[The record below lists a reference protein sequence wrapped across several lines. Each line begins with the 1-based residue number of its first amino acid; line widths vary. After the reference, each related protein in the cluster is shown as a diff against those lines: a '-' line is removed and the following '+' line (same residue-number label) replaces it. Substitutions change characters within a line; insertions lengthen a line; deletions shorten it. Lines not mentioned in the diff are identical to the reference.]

1 VCEDQPP
8 RLDKSDKEKSIVKKL
23 LTNLHL
29 YVGLIAALFLIVLS
43 VSGAII
49 AFEDELNQAF
59 HPQLT
64 NVTPA
69 GQPLNWDLFRARVE
83 AQSPGWKV
91 IRFYFQDR
99 PDRST
104 YIRLRSI
111 ATHRIRHIYVNQY
124 TGAVLGST
132 EDGSNWII
140 KVHDL
145 HVNMLTGKAG
155 NRIVTWSTCGLL
167 ILSLSGIV
175 LWWPRRVFRFKT
187 GTTLP
192 RLNRDLHYSVG
203 FWSFLAMFAFAV
215 TGLGLHYQTGKLLDL
230 LNTADTAKSMPG
242 HGTSIEG
249 MLATAHD
256 ALPGTVIPR
265 LLLPEKK
272 GDPVFIY
279 QRFPEDKTPAGR
291 SFTTLDPNTGAVLS
305 VGSSRTASLMQ
316 TALVQWTREI
326 HTGVLFGLPSQILAA
341 GFALLLSVL
350 ALTGPFIWL
359 NKLRAAAQ
367 GRKALRQKARQP
379 ASAVPM
385 SARAENIP

>member
-1 VCEDQPP
+1 M
-8 RLDKSDKEKSIVKKL
+8 KKL

-29 YVGLIAALFLIVLS
+29 YVGLIAALFLIALS

-64 NVTPA
+64 NVKPA
-69 GQPLNWDLFRARVE
+69 GQPLNWDVFRARVE
-83 AQSPGWKV
+83 AQSPGWKLL
-91 IRFYFQDR
+91 RFYFPDR

-104 YIRLRSI
+104 YVRLRSVT
-111 ATHRIRHIYVNQY
+111 THRIRHIYVNQY

-145 HVNMLTGKAG
+145 HVNLLTGKTG
-155 NRIVTWSTCGLL
+155 NGIVTWSTCGLL
-167 ILSLSGIV
+167 VLSLSGII
-175 LWWPRRVFRFKT
+175 LWWPRKVFRFEART
-187 GTTLP
+187 PLP
-192 RLNRDLHYSVG
+192 RLNRDLHYTVG

-230 LNTADTAKSMPG
+230 LNTTESAKSMPG

-249 MLATAHD
+249 MLATARQ
-256 ALPGTVIPR
+256 ALPGAAIPR

-291 SFTTLDPNTGAVLS
+291 SFTTIDPNTGALLS
-305 VGSSRTASLMQ
+305 VGSSRTAPLMQ

-359 NKLRAAAQ
+359 NKLRAAAK
-367 GRKALRQKARQP
+367 GRKALQQKATQTSSNIPISVR
-379 ASAVPM
+379 M
-385 SARAENIP
+385 ENIP

>member
-1 VCEDQPP
+1 M
-8 RLDKSDKEKSIVKKL
+8 KKL

-59 HPQLT
+59 HPELT
-64 NVTPA
+64 KIEPKA
-69 GQPLNWDLFRARVE
+69 QPLNWDVFRARIE
-83 AQSPGWKV
+83 AQSPGWKLLH
-91 IRFYFQDR
+91 FYFPDR

-104 YIRLRSI
+104 YVRLRSI
-111 ATHRIRHIYVNQY
+111 TTHRIRHIYANQY
-124 TGAVLGST
+124 TGSVLGST

-145 HVNMLTGKAG
+145 HVNLLTGKTG
-155 NRIVTWSTCGLL
+155 NKIVTWSTCGLL
-167 ILSLSGIV
+167 VLSLSGII
-175 LWWPRRVFRFKT
+175 LWWPRKVFRFQVRT
-187 GTTLP
+187 PLP
-192 RLNRDLHYSVG
+192 RLNRDLHYTVG
-203 FWSFLAMFAFAV
+203 LWSFVAMFAFAV

-230 LNTADTAKSMPG
+230 LNTAESAKSMPG

-249 MLATAHD
+249 MLATARE
-256 ALPGTVIPR
+256 ALPGAAIPR

-291 SFTTLDPNTGAVLS
+291 SFSTIDPNTGALLS
-305 VGSSRTASLMQ
+305 VGSSRTAPLMQ

-359 NKLRAAAQ
+359 NKLRATAK
-367 GRKALRQKARQP
+367 GRKALQQKARQI
-379 ASAVPM
+379 ASTVPISLGM
-385 SARAENIP
+385 RNIP